1 MSFIRRG
8 FTVVELL
15 VVLVLVCLLLVI
27 GVPALRHLF
36 HAVLIQHEAGR
47 LMGAII
53 LTRSESVERNVPV
66 SLCPADTSTGGAA
79 GCAGIYADGWMVFTN
94 PDRDA
99 AFDPAR
105 DTLIKSFKP
114 LPLNYTLTNR
124 SGLRNLDEPLT
135 FLPDG
140 TSRRSVTLMLCSPP
154 GTGVESHSV
163 VLNRVG
169 RPRLARGWGQCPQ

>member
-1 MSFIRRG
+1 MSAIPRG
-8 FTVVELL
+8 FTLVELL
-15 VVLVLVCLLLVI
+15 VVMVLVCVLLVV

-36 HAVLIQHEAGR
+36 HAVLIQHEAAR
-47 LMGAII
+47 LMDAII
-53 LTRSESVERNVPV
+53 LARSESVERNVPV
-66 SLCPADTSTGGAA
+66 SLCPADTSTGSAS

-105 DTLIKSFKP
+105 ETLIKVFAP
-114 LPLNYTLTNR
+114 LSPYYTLTNR
-124 SGLRNLDEPLT
+124 SGLRSLDDQLT

-140 TSRRSVTLMLCSPP
+140 TSRRSITLMLCAPP
-154 GTGVESHSV
+154 GTGVESRSV

-169 RPRLARGWGQCPQ
+169 RPRLAKGWGQCS